1 MFRLTIIF
9 IVIVSTSKLSA
20 QSVTD
25 AWLQQIGITCGG
37 GQSEATRSEFESTV
51 RSQLENLTE
60 NSSNAYRVED
70 VTKLL
75 SEFSEG
81 GQSTAYKDYV
91 DCVKSVLQI
100 SLDSQLGSGQVV
112 RENVVLDTN
121 TVPAGVSFVKG
132 GQKIALREGDM
143 VGINGENQLLYIDQF
158 FQSGSVA
165 RFNYRFADLQSGE
178 SKSSQASEGE
188 IEVLTEKCSI
198 LPYEVDAEAAK
209 VSIMVNC

>member
-1 MFRLTIIF
+1 MSRLLAAISL
-9 IVIVSTSKLSA
+9 VICPLQVSA

-37 GQSEATRSEFESTV
+37 GQSEATRSEFDSTV
-51 RSQLENLTE
+51 RSQLESLTE

-81 GQSTAYKDYV
+81 SQSAAYKDYV

-100 SLDSQLGSGQVV
+100 SLDSQIQSGQVG
-112 RENVVLDTN
+112 RDNVVLDTD
-121 TVPAGVSFVKG
+121 TVPAGVNFVKG

-143 VGINGENQLLYIDQF
+143 VGINSENQLLYIDQF
-158 FQSGSVA
+158 FERSSVGY
-165 RFNYRFADLQSGE
+165 FNYRFADLATGRSFNG
-178 SKSSQASEGE
+178 QAFEGE
-188 IEVLTEKCSI
+188 IENLNDECSI
-198 LPYEVDAEAAK
+198 VPYDVDFEATK
-209 VSIMVNC
+209 VSIIFNC